1 LKNRSFVILSYFLK
15 GAIKAN
21 NLELLAFFYIS
32 IIFIVC
38 YTLRS
43 DKIKRKEITVGWWY
57 EILSRWACGAP
68 HTHQLKNSELPRNE
82 KMSIFVTS

>member
-1 LKNRSFVILSYFLK
+1 MKNHSFVILSYFLK

-43 DKIKRKEITVGWWY
+43 DKIERKEITVGWWWR
-57 EILSRWACGAP
+57 EQKKAI
-68 HTHQLKNSELPRNE
+68 
-82 KMSIFVTS
+82 